1 MLGSRTRVKK
11 RSCTHGYG
19 NLSHSSLPRMSQVS
33 CVIEMHRT
41 DLSNY
46 VPEFVP
52 YVFQIFAAL
61 LEAAPTSPLPANF
74 SSLLG
79 PILAPTVWETRGNVP
94 GCARF
99 LSAMVPKAKQA
110 IVESQQLVQILG
122 IFQRLLAS
130 KKTESNA
137 FDILESVVATFDG

>member
-1 MLGSRTRVKK
+1 M
-11 RSCTHGYG
+11 
-19 NLSHSSLPRMSQVS
+19 
-33 CVIEMHRT
+33 T
-41 DLSNY
+41 DHIS
-46 VPEFVP
+46 EFVP

-61 LEAAPTSPLPANF
+61 LEAAPTSPLPADF

-79 PILAPTVWETRGNVP
+79 PILAPTVWDTRGNVP

-99 LSAMVPKAKQA
+99 LAAMIPKARQT
-110 IVESQQLVQILG
+110 ILESQQLVQILG

-130 KKTESNA
+130 KKTETNA

>member
-1 MLGSRTRVKK
+1 MHV
-11 RSCTHGYG
+11 YG
-19 NLSHSSLPRMSQVS
+19 NPSPTSLTRMYQVS
-33 CVIEMHRT
+33 CATRIHRT
-41 DLSNY
+41 DLTNHTL
-46 VPEFVP
+46 EFVP

-61 LEAAPTSPLPANF
+61 LEAAPTSPLPADF

-79 PILAPTVWETRGNVP
+79 PILLPTVWETRGNVP

-110 IVESQQLVQILG
+110 IVESNQLVPILG

-130 KKTESNA
+130 KKTETNA

>member
-1 MLGSRTRVKK
+1 MHV
-11 RSCTHGYG
+11 YG
-19 NLSHSSLPRMSQVS
+19 NPSPSSLMRMCRVS
-33 CVIEMHRT
+33 CSTGICRN
-41 DLSNY
+41 DLTNHI
-46 VPEFVP
+46 PEFVP

-99 LSAMVPKAKQA
+99 LSAMVPKAKQT

-130 KKTESNA
+130 KKTETNA
-137 FDILESVVATFDG
+137 FDILESVVASFDG

>member
-1 MLGSRTRVKK
+1 MADRT
-11 RSCTHGYG
+11 
-19 NLSHSSLPRMSQVS
+19 
-33 CVIEMHRT
+33 
-41 DLSNY
+41 
-46 VPEFVP
+46 PEFVP

-61 LEAAPTSPLPANF
+61 LEAAPTSPLPADFN
-74 SSLLG
+74 SLLG